1 LRNYILLLKLVSCK
15 KWVTNPLF
23 CYIAGMKFMDQLQQ
37 KLKEEVEP
45 ICRRSNF
52 FLFDIQ
58 IKGDRRQLLVKVIA
72 DTESGITLSE
82 CQQLSEQVSD
92 LIFRDDLIPQAF
104 RLEVTSPGVD
114 KPLQYPYEYHR
125 NIGRDLLVIVTQN
138 GVRKEIKG
146 ELIGCNGDKIV
157 VNTGT
162 GSIVIP
168 VDEIQRANVKLK
180 W

>member
-1 LRNYILLLKLVSCK
+1 VGYEPTFLL
-15 KWVTNPLF
+15 
-23 CYIAGMKFMDQLQQ
+23 YAGMEFMDQLQQ

-45 ICRRSNF
+45 ICGRLNF

-58 IKGDRRQLLVKVIA
+58 IKGDKRQLLVKVIA

-82 CQQLSEQVSD
+82 CQRLSKEVSD
-92 LIFRDDLIPQAF
+92 VIINLDLIPQAF
-104 RLEVTSPGVD
+104 RLEVSSPGID
-114 KPLQYPYEYHR
+114 KPLQFPYEYRR
-125 NIGRDLLVIVTQN
+125 NVGRNLLVVVNQN

-146 ELIGCNGDKIV
+146 ELTGYNENKIE

-162 GSIVIP
+162 ESMVIP